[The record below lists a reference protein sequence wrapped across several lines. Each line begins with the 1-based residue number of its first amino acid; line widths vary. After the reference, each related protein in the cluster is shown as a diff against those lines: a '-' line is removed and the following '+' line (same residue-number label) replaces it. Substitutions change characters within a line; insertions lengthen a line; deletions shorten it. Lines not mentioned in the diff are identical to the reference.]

1 MTAKQR
7 SNRGC
12 RACIW
17 SVPHNPSK
25 CNRKVCSFEEYPQA
39 ENMRRYKA
47 KMKAKMKAKYGNR
60 Y

>member
-7 SNRGC
+7 SNRRC

-17 SVPHNPSK
+17 SVPHNPCK
-25 CNRKVCSFEEYPQA
+25 CNRSFEEHPQA

>member
-7 SNRGC
+7 SNRRC

-25 CNRKVCSFEEYPQA
+25 RNRKVCSFEEYPQA

-47 KMKAKMKAKYGNR
+47 RMKGKL
-60 Y
+60 